1 MIGHALKKT
10 SERNTC
16 NYRIENKTMP
26 WGPNISSVQY
36 CFYLKF
42 MQQHSANY
50 YFSDTLFHFLFRK
63 STFKEENKVNSNK
76 ELWKERNWIRNFIRP
91 TVWAFKYIAGN
102 HFHVI
107 IIQNTT
113 SQVAIHFSLI
123 LALNHIHTHKKV
135 FSWKKNVYQIKI
147 VKWKKMFAKLAAHL
161 VGWSVKVGGTWEA
174 KKVGS
179 NR

>member
-113 SQVAIHFSLI
+113 SQVAIQFTLTLI
-123 LALNHIHTHKKV
+123 LASNHIHTHKKV

-147 VKWKKMFAKLAAHL
+147 VKWKKNVRKTSSPLSWLKRQSGRNM
-161 VGWSVKVGGTWEA
+161 GG
-174 KKVGS
+174 
-179 NR
+179 